1 MTKYKT
7 LPKKHNL
14 HENKEEAYFDLDTIQ
29 FPILVRH
36 RQPGDKFI
44 PLGMEHH
51 KKVKDFFIDE
61 KVPKFERDKILVFAD
76 SEKIIWIGGM
86 RIDARTALHEKT
98 KNILKVRI
106 EKLTHHKVR
115 HAERIKNKRNNYE

>member
-61 KVPKFERDKILVFAD
+61 K
-76 SEKIIWIGGM
+76 SS
-86 RIDARTALHEKT
+86 
-98 KNILKVRI
+98 
-106 EKLTHHKVR
+106 
-115 HAERIKNKRNNYE
+115 